1 MTPRF
6 AILLLAASLLCGLT
20 DVQAAGIDD
29 CEKIKDADSYNRCLA
44 GFGPVRGERTKA
56 QPGGD
61 PEFKGK
67 ASQRQRYGRGKAKP
81 QTGVT
86 RHGGG
91 RMRMI
96 FEPGRKRR

>member
-1 MTPRF
+1 M
-6 AILLLAASLLCGLT
+6 ILRLSALFLAASLSCGLASA
-20 DVQAAGIDD
+20 QASGIDD

-44 GFGPVRGERTKA
+44 GFGPMRGQRAKA
-56 QPGGD
+56 APGGD

-67 ASQRQRYGRGKAKP
+67 VSQRQRYGRGKARK
-81 QTGVT
+81 QTNVT
-86 RHGGG
+86 RHSGG